1 MEIGLRRKGVLFP
14 ATVALIVMGLT
25 LVSLIW
31 YNLREQRSLA
41 ERHMELSAG
50 GLLTG
55 IQTNIMRGFR
65 RFGRENRD
73 IFLPL
78 VGEFFDDIV
87 QGGEVASLGLYGPDG
102 QAVLYAGPEDGR
114 LFVLPDMALN
124 ALKKDKEWAGIA
136 TVGGARLFLFAAP
149 ARPGFA
155 APPKGPGD
163 DPRRQPKVFL
173 LIGLDTDKYLGPYR
187 DIKRGA
193 VLQTAYV
200 LVVAAFLWFLTL
212 AYSKRREQSMQFL
225 RLESFHSKLLD
236 AMPDGLVSL
245 GPQGEITSL
254 SPAARRILRRAPGM
268 PSGELIGLPWDTLP
282 LAGPGDADKNAPAWR
297 RLDLKG
303 LSLEIF
309 TAPIKENRD
318 GPEERLV
325 LLRDRTEMRSLE
337 KDLQEAEELAAIGRL
352 AAGVAHEIRNPL
364 SSLRGFAQFFQT
376 KLKDREPENTYAKTM
391 VHEADRLNRVVTDL
405 LFLARPR
412 AIEPGP
418 VELAP
423 LVEELTHLLRFD
435 LDDQNIT
442 LETNLAAQNAFADAD
457 ALKQALLNL
466 ILNSIAAS
474 QPMTGKIT
482 VESEPKDNGV
492 CVSVA
497 DNGHGMTP
505 VERENALEPFF
516 TTKKKGSGLGLAIVH
531 KIMREHKG
539 RLEIRS
545 APDQGTRV
553 ELWFPGEGW

>member
-14 ATVALIVMGLT
+14 ATLALIILGLT

-31 YNLREQRSLA
+31 FNLREQRRLA
-41 ERHMELSAG
+41 ESHMELSAG

-55 IQTNIMRGFR
+55 IQTNIMRGLR
-65 RFGRENRD
+65 RFGRETPD

-87 QGGEVASLGLYGPDG
+87 QGGEVAVLGLYAQDG
-102 QAVLYAGPEDGR
+102 QAILYAGPDGGKR
-114 LFVLPDMALN
+114 FVLPGMALDS
-124 ALKKDKEWAGIA
+124 LKEGKEWGGIIA
-136 TVGGARLFLFAAP
+136 VDGARLFLFAAP

-155 APPKGPGD
+155 PPKGPGEG
-163 DPRRQPKVFL
+163 RRRPPKAFL
-173 LIGLDTDKYLGPYR
+173 VIGLDTEKYLGPYR

-193 VLQTAYV
+193 ILQTAYV

-212 AYSKRREQSMQFL
+212 AYAKRREQSMQFL

-254 SPAARRILRRAPGM
+254 SPAARHILRRAPGM
-268 PSGELIGLPWDTLP
+268 PSGELIGLPWDDLP
-282 LAGPGDADKNAPAWR
+282 LAGPGDADKNAPVWR

-309 TAPIKENRD
+309 TAPIKESRD

-442 LETNLAAQNAFADAD
+442 LETNLTAQAATADAD

-474 QPMTGKIT
+474 KPMTGIIT
-482 VESEPKDNGV
+482 VESEAKSGGV
-492 CVSVA
+492 RVSVA

-505 VERENALEPFF
+505 DERENALEPFF

-539 RLEIRS
+539 RLEIDS
-545 APDQGTRV
+545 APGQGTKV
-553 ELWFPGEGW
+553 ELWFPE